1 MSLLF
6 LLLERSLLFFLLVR
20 FVLAFSHGLGGIVS
34 NFISSITPAPPDHR
48 LYVQPA
54 FEEAAFFPIRTSTPG
69 SCRQVNDG
77 KCSNAVICSH
87 EMSQGHVSV
96 LKQGEIGGA
105 SVVEGAMECFCSMYF
120 GT

>member
-1 MSLLF
+1 MQPHSSTELLDVFLHQKWERSLLVLLSVRSILFLLPERSLLF

-34 NFISSITPAPPDHR
+34 NFISSITPAPPDRR

-69 SCRQVNDG
+69 SCR
-77 KCSNAVICSH
+77 
-87 EMSQGHVSV
+87 
-96 LKQGEIGGA
+96 
-105 SVVEGAMECFCSMYF
+105 
-120 GT
+120 